1 MSTARDPAT
10 DGGDRTAAEKDR
22 VPGAGDDERENREE
36 IASSGEPQR
45 DALGNAD
52 GAS

>member
-1 MSTARDPAT
+1 MTESEEN
-10 DGGDRTAAEKDR
+10 GEEDRAAKE
-22 VPGAGDDERENREE
+22 VPGRGDDERENREHIE
-36 IASSGEPQR
+36 QTGEPKR

>member
-1 MSTARDPAT
+1 MTEQRPDDDERPT
-10 DGGDRTAAEKDR
+10 DDEPR
-22 VPGAGDDERENREE
+22 VPGAGDDERETREH
-36 IASSGEPQR
+36 ISQTGEPKT